1 MGWLQDLYAASTE
14 NRAFFHARLGLG
26 PDQLGPYKAAIARWI
41 NPDLMKGQPVSVSK
55 AKKAVTD
62 YRKAI
67 GRPEGLAEL
76 SIFFCEEAFS
86 FAESCSFQVESYF
99 VALLRM
105 YGQSVKLIWSLPLAE
120 RRPYLERLNK
130 LRSRASTSVAAWR
143 MNSMIFGTTPIST
156 SSWNE

>member
-1 MGWLQDLYAASTE
+1 MVVAGLVRREHGEPRFFPRSAGFRARSVRSLQGGYCALDKPRS
-14 NRAFFHARLGLG
+14 
-26 PDQLGPYKAAIARWI
+26 Q
-41 NPDLMKGQPVSVSK
+41 KGQPVSVSK

-86 FAESCSFQVESYF
+86 FAESCSFQIESYF
-99 VALLRM
+99 VVLLRM
-105 YGQSVKLIWSLPLAE
+105 YGQSVKLIGNLPLAE

-130 LRSRASTSVAAWR
+130 LRSRSKHVGYGVQDEL
-143 MNSMIFGTTPIST
+143 NSLWYDANFD
-156 SSWNE
+156 EQLE